1 MVQNIKLG
9 FEENG
14 TSKQIVSIFFFFFNN
29 SGVTTVI
36 QDLNIKKNVMNILES
51 ANQLNYKTP
60 RDDIKIF
67 IFNGE
72 TETAR
77 I

>member
-1 MVQNIKLG
+1 
-9 FEENG
+9 
-14 TSKQIVSIFFFFFNN
+14 
-29 SGVTTVI
+29 
-36 QDLNIKKNVMNILES
+36 MNILES
-51 ANQLNYKTP
+51 VNQLNYKTSS
-60 RDDIKIF
+60 DDIKIF